1 MKIALKILCS
11 FVLLAFMANPLMA
24 QQPETTGTQPVTTKT
39 ESSTPDEDRPL
50 DDIVEKRLIDE
61 RRVLPYEPIRE
72 ADIFWEKR
80 IWRVIDVRE
89 KMNLPF
95 AYPEM
100 PFFKILMDAAIDGEI
115 NVYSTDDDKFSFRL
129 EPDEVATM
137 GATVDTVITFD
148 PETYEEN
155 IQVVRNEIN
164 PEDVKQFRIK
174 EIWFFDEESST
185 LKVRILGIAPLIDVF
200 DDNGNYRFTKPMFWV
215 YYPDCRE
222 MLARHRVFNVGND
235 SSPNTW
241 EDVLEMRYFASY
253 IYKESNVYDRR
264 LQDYLSGVDLLLEA
278 DKIKQE
284 IFNFE
289 HDLWSY

>member
-1 MKIALKILCS
+1 MKISLRILS
-11 FVLLAFMANPLMA
+11 SLFVLLLLGTTVMA
-24 QQPETTGTQPVTTKT
+24 QQPETTRT
-39 ESSTPDEDRPL
+39 ESSAPDDDRPL
-50 DDIVEKRLIDE
+50 DDIVKKTLIDE
-61 RRVLPYEPIRE
+61 RRVLPYEPMRE

-80 IWRVIDVRE
+80 IWRVIDIRE

-95 AYPEM
+95 AYPEK
-100 PFFKILMDAAIDGEI
+100 PFFTIIMDAAVEGDI

-129 EPDEVATM
+129 EPDEVASM

-148 PETYEEN
+148 PETYEEQV
-155 IQVVRNEIN
+155 QVVRNEIN

-174 EIWFFDEESST
+174 EIWYFDEESSV
-185 LKVRILGIAPLIDVF
+185 LKQRILGIAPLIDVF
-200 DDNGNYRFTKPMFWV
+200 DDNGNFRFTKPMFWV

-222 MLARHRVFNVGND
+222 VLARHKVFNPGND
-235 SSPNTW
+235 ASPNSW
-241 EDVLEMRYFASY
+241 EDLFEMRFFASY
-253 IYKESNVYDRR
+253 VYKESNVYDRR

>member
-1 MKIALKILCS
+1 MKISLRILS
-11 FVLLAFMANPLMA
+11 SLFVLLLLATTVMA
-24 QQPETTGTQPVTTKT
+24 QQPETTRT
-39 ESSTPDEDRPL
+39 ESSAPDEDRPL
-50 DDIVEKRLIDE
+50 DDIVKKTLIDE
-61 RRVLPYEPIRE
+61 RRVLPYEPMRE

-80 IWRVIDVRE
+80 VWRVIDIRE

-95 AYPEM
+95 AYPEK
-100 PFFKILMDAAIDGEI
+100 PFFTIIMDAAVDGDI

-129 EPDEVATM
+129 EPDEVASM

-148 PETYEEN
+148 PETYEEQV
-155 IQVVRNEIN
+155 QVVRNEIN

-174 EIWFFDEESST
+174 EIWYFDEESSV
-185 LKVRILGIAPLIDVF
+185 LKTRILGIAPLIDVF
-200 DDNGNYRFTKPMFWV
+200 DDNGNFRFTKPMFWV

-222 MLARHRVFNVGND
+222 VLAREKVFNPGND
-235 SSPNTW
+235 ASPNSW
-241 EDVLEMRYFASY
+241 EDLFEMRFFASY
-253 IYKESNVYDRR
+253 VYKESNVYDRR

>member
-1 MKIALKILCS
+1 MKISLRILS
-11 FVLLAFMANPLMA
+11 SLFVLLLLATTVMA
-24 QQPETTGTQPVTTKT
+24 QQPETTRT
-39 ESSTPDEDRPL
+39 ESSAPDDDRPL
-50 DDIVEKRLIDE
+50 DDIVKKTLIDE
-61 RRVLPYEPIRE
+61 RRVLPYEPMRE

-80 IWRVIDVRE
+80 IWRVIDIRE

-95 AYPEM
+95 AYPEK
-100 PFFKILMDAAIDGEI
+100 PFFTILMEAAVEGDI

-129 EPDEVATM
+129 EPDEVASM

-148 PETYEEN
+148 PETYEEQV
-155 IQVVRNEIN
+155 QVVRNEIN
-164 PEDVKQFRIK
+164 PEDVKQFRVK
-174 EIWFFDEESST
+174 EIWFFDEESSV
-185 LKVRILGIAPLIDVF
+185 LKQRILGIAPLIDVF
-200 DDNGNYRFTKPMFWV
+200 DDNGNFRFTKPMFWV

-222 MLARHRVFNVGND
+222 VLAREKVFNPGND
-235 SSPNTW
+235 ASPNSW
-241 EDVLEMRYFASY
+241 EDLFEMRFFASY
-253 IYKESNVYDRR
+253 VYKESNVYDRR

>member
-1 MKIALKILCS
+1 MKGVFQTVGL
-11 FVLLAFMANPLMA
+11 FVSLLMLAFPMAA
-24 QQPETTGTQPVTTKT
+24 QQPETTRT
-39 ESSTPDEDRPL
+39 ESSIFNEDKPL

-61 RRVLPYEPIRE
+61 RRVLPYEPMRE

-80 IWRVIDVRE
+80 IWRVVDVRE

-100 PFFKILMDAAIDGEI
+100 PFFSIIMNAAIESEI
-115 NVYSTDDDKFSFRL
+115 NVYSTDDDKFTYQL
-129 EPDEVATM
+129 APDEVASM

-148 PETYEEN
+148 PETYEEQV
-155 IQVVRNEIN
+155 QVVRNEIN

-174 EIWFFDEESST
+174 EVWFFDEESST
-185 LKVRILGIAPLIDVF
+185 LQVRILGIAPLIDVF

-222 MLARHRVFNVGND
+222 LFARHKVFNPGND
-235 SSPNTW
+235 ASPTTW
-241 EDVLEMRYFASY
+241 EDLFEMRFFASY

-264 LQDYLSGVDLLLEA
+264 LEDYLSGVDLLLEA

>member
-11 FVLLAFMANPLMA
+11 FVLLIFMVNPIIA
-24 QQPETTGTQPVTTKT
+24 QQPETTKT
-39 ESSTPDEDRPL
+39 ESSTPDDDRPL

-80 IWRVIDVRE
+80 VWRVIDVRE

-95 AYPEM
+95 AYPEL
-100 PFFKILMDAAIDGEI
+100 PFFKILMDAAVEGDI

-129 EPDEVATM
+129 EPNEVATM

-222 MLARHRVFNVGND
+222 MLSRHRVFNTGND
-235 SSPNTW
+235 ASPNTW
-241 EDVLEMRYFASY
+241 EDMLEMRYFASY